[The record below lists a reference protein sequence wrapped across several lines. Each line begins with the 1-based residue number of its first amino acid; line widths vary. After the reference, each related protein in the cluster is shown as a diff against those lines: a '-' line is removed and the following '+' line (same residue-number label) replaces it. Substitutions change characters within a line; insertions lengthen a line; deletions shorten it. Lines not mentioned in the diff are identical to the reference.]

1 VTEMDPLTPMEPPQS
16 AMDSLLRSSIGAPVP
31 SLAPDFDQRVLR
43 ELQRSSQPVDRYSR
57 ILLTGYALA
66 SVVTSAVVMRG
77 QGLNWGSVTLLI
89 LGPLALLVGGP
100 WARRATQRALP
111 HTAE

>member
-1 VTEMDPLTPMEPPQS
+1 MEPYQ
-16 AMDSLLRSSIGAPVP
+16 AGVDSLLRRSMAAPVP
-31 SLAPDFDQRVLR
+31 SLPADFDQRVLR

-77 QGLNWGSVTLLI
+77 QGLNWGAVALLI
-89 LGPLALLVGGP
+89 LGPLALLVVRP